1 MPMAKLSTRIQKI
14 ADEKYGKYAP
24 VFGDSLDAFTNEIL
38 SGFCMTCAQIEVLNE
53 EIAEEGLVIATEK
66 GPKENPKLN
75 IVHKRETDKARAAT
89 YLRRVL
95 VDNGSD
101 EPSIADDW
109 S

>member
-1 MPMAKLSTRIQKI
+1 MAKTSTKVEKL
-14 ADEKYGKYAP
+14 AAEKYEAYAP
-24 VFGDSLDAFTNEIL
+24 VFGDGLDAFTNEIL
-38 SGFCMTCAQIEVLNE
+38 TGFCMTCAQIEVLNE
-53 EIAEEGLVIATEK
+53 EIADEGLVIETEK

-101 EPSIADDW
+101 EPGIADDW

>member
-1 MPMAKLSTRIQKI
+1 MTSLSTRIERLS
-14 ADEKYGKYAP
+14 AEKYESYAP
-24 VFGDSLDAFTNEIL
+24 VFGDGLDAFTNEIL
-38 SGFCMTCAQIEVLNE
+38 KGFCMTCAQIEVLNE
-53 EIAEEGLVIATEK
+53 EIAREGLVIETEK

-101 EPSIADDW
+101 EPTMADDW

>member
-1 MPMAKLSTRIQKI
+1 MTSIQTRIEEL
-14 ADEKYGKYAP
+14 ADSKYAEYKP
-24 VFGDSLDAFTNEIL
+24 VFGDGLDAFTNEIL
-38 SGFCMTCAQIEVLNE
+38 RGFCMTCAQIEVLNE
-53 EIAEEGLVIATEK
+53 EIAKEGLVIETDK

-101 EPSIADDW
+101 EPSMADDW

>member
-1 MPMAKLSTRIQKI
+1 MTATSTTIQRL
-14 ADEKYGKYAP
+14 ADIKYADYSP
-24 VFGDSLDAFTNEIL
+24 VFGDGLDAFTNEIL
-38 SGFCMTCAQIEVLNE
+38 RGFCMTCAQIEVLNE
-53 EIAEEGLVIATEK
+53 EIAREGLVVDTEK

-101 EPSIADDW
+101 EPSMADDW

>member
-1 MPMAKLSTRIQKI
+1 MKTSTKVEKLAAK
-14 ADEKYGKYAP
+14 KYEEYAP
-24 VFGDSLDAFTNEIL
+24 VFGDGLDAFTNEIL
-38 SGFCMTCAQIEVLNE
+38 TGFCMTCAQIEVLNE
-53 EIAEEGLVIATEK
+53 EIASEGLVVETEK

-101 EPSIADDW
+101 EPSMADDW

>member
-1 MPMAKLSTRIQKI
+1 MANTSTKIQEL
-14 ADEKYGKYAP
+14 ADSKYEDYAP
-24 VFGDSLDAFTNEIL
+24 VFGDGLDAFTNEIL
-38 SGFCMTCAQIEVLNE
+38 RGFCMTCAQIEVLND
-53 EIAEEGLVIATEK
+53 EIASEGLVLFTEK

-95 VDNGSD
+95 ADNGSD